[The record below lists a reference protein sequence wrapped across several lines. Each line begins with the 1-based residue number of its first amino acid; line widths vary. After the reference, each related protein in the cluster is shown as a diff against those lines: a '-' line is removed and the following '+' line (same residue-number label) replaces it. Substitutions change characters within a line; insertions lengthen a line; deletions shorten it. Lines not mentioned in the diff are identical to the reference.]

1 MTSCHNPAAM
11 SAAPGWSFAVP
22 ALARAGD
29 NGDKDAAAGIGT
41 RPIRAWPWA
50 LAAAAVLG
58 LLLALGLVVQNVVR
72 QANMRHADTAAQSDA
87 LWRCNTVPGFDARTE
102 CRRLAAT
109 VRAATV
115 TAATVVA
122 GTAR

>member
-11 SAAPGWSFAVP
+11 SAAPDWPFAVP

-29 NGDKDAAAGIGT
+29 KDTAAGIGT
-41 RPIRAWPWA
+41 RAIRAWPWA

-102 CRRLAAT
+102 CRRMAAT